1 MIRKIKIIV
10 LLFLPILLLS
20 CGFKSVHQK
29 GKNNIYLQNINII
42 GEKKIAYT
50 LKNNISLISNKNSEN
65 KYDIQVK
72 IDKRKKTK
80 IKNLSGKTTRYSLS
94 LSANMTLKD
103 INKNTEVKK
112 IFTQNTDYE
121 VSTIHSDTINNEKN
135 ATKNILQQL
144 SNDMI
149 NFIVIT
155 TRY

>member
-29 GKNNIYLQNINII
+29 GKSKIYLQNINIV
-42 GEKKIAYT
+42 GEKRIAYT

>member
-29 GKNNIYLQNINII
+29 GKKNIYLQNINII

-103 INKNTEVKK
+103 INENTEVKK
-112 IFTQNTDYE
+112 IFTQNTNYE

-135 ATKNILQQL
+135 ATKSILQQL

>member
-103 INKNTEVKK
+103 INENTEVKK
-112 IFTQNTDYE
+112 IFTQNTNYE

>member
-103 INKNTEVKK
+103 INENTEVKK
-112 IFTQNTDYE
+112 IFTQNTNYE

-135 ATKNILQQL
+135 ATKSILQQL